1 MKNFNWKNYIANYP
15 DLRNAGISTKYQA
28 LKHYLTSGKN
38 ENRTDKKEGKDGKNI
53 GIFINDFK
61 FGENNTKLTII
72 TPSCRPDNLKYL
84 MDSIDFNY
92 INEWIIVY
100 DANKVLNFKKQF
112 NNPKINEYFYKFDGP
127 CVAGHPLRNYGLSQ
141 IKNQDTFVYFLDDDN
156 IIHQD
161 LYKLLNVV
169 KKDFFYTFNQINGPM
184 HFGNNINIDCID
196 TAMFLIDY
204 NLIKNIKWK
213 DNIYHADGIFIMDIF
228 NLNPDKWIYANNI
241 NCYYNFLN

>member
-1 MKNFNWKNYIANYP
+1 MKNFDWKVYIANYE
-15 DLRNAGISTKYQA
+15 DLRLAGITTKQQA
-28 LKHYLTSGKN
+28 LKHYMSFGKN
-38 ENRTDKKEGKDGKNI
+38 ENRIDKKEGKDGKNI

-61 FGENNTKLTII
+61 FEKNNVKLTII

-92 INEWIIVY
+92 IDEWIIIY
-100 DANKVLNFKKQF
+100 DADKVVNLKKQF
-112 NNPKINEYFYKFDGP
+112 NNPKINECFYRFGGP

-156 IIHQD
+156 IIHSD
-161 LYKLLNVV
+161 LYKLLNVA
-169 KKDFFYTFNQINGPM
+169 KKNFFYTFNQINGYI
-184 HFGNNINIDCID
+184 GNNINIGRID
-196 TAMFLIDY
+196 TAMFLIHY
-204 NLIKNIKWK
+204 NLIKDIKWK

>member
-1 MKNFNWKNYIANYP
+1 MFNWKNYIANYP
-15 DLRNAGISTKYQA
+15 DLRNAGITTKYQA
-28 LKHYLTSGKN
+28 LKHWNMSGKK
-38 ENRTDKKEGKDGKNI
+38 ENRTDKNI
-53 GIFINDFK
+53 GVFISDFK
-61 FGENNTKLTII
+61 FEENNIKLTII
-72 TPSCRPDNLKYL
+72 TPSCRPNNLKHL

-100 DANKVLNFKKQF
+100 DADKVFNLEKQF
-112 NNPKINEYFYKFDGP
+112 NNPKINEYFCKFDGL
-127 CVAGHPLRNYGLSQ
+127 CVAGNPMRNYGLLQ
-141 IKNQDTFVYFLDDDN
+141 IKNQDTFVYYLDDDN
-156 IIHQD
+156 IIHPD

-184 HFGNNINIDCID
+184 HFGNNINIGYID

-213 DNIYHADGIFIMDIF
+213 DNIYHADGIFIMDIY
-228 NLNPDKWIYANNI
+228 NLYPDKWIYANNI